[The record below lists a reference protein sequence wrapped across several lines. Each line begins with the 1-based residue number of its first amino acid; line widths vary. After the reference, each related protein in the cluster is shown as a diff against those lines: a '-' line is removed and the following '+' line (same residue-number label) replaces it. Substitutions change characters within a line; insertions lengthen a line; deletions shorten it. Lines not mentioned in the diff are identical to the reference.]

1 MGDISLKG
9 KGKAYLLNQKTP
21 TTRKKFEEGT
31 PDPIKKIKEQAAQQ
45 RDLAKKQD
53 RQEEKGIFGFFKKTK
68 EKKSDNTYPEPQVK
82 SNKTIKKQRLKE
94 LEAELGIKR
103 KKEAKGGAIKKK

>member
-31 PDPIKKIKEQAAQQ
+31 ILKKIKEQAAN
-45 RDLAKKQD
+45 
-53 RQEEKGIFGFFKKTK
+53 KGT
-68 EKKSDNTYPEPQVK
+68 
-82 SNKTIKKQRLKE
+82 
-94 LEAELGIKR
+94 
-103 KKEAKGGAIKKK
+103 